1 MGVFCQIFVVFVP
14 TNGMLLRVAIG
25 RDPPR
30 WQLIMASFFTSLLR
44 DYRRPWMG
52 AGFLSRNRYLLPS
65 CKGQKVGP
73 SFQGQHFYLSADFLG
88 LRRSAFLYTL
98 IWLVS

>member
-1 MGVFCQIFVVFVP
+1 
-14 TNGMLLRVAIG
+14 MLLPVAIG

-52 AGFLSRNRYLLPS
+52 VGLLSRNRYLRPS

-73 SFQGQHFYLSADFLG
+73 FFQGQHFSSKPIFWG
-88 LRRSAFLYTL
+88 LRRSAFLYDL
-98 IWLVS
+98 I